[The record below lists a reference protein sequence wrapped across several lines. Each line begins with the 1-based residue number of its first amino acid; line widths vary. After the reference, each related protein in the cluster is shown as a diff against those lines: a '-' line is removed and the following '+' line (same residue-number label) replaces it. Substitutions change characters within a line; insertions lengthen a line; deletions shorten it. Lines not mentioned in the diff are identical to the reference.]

1 RPRVRSRATPCA
13 SASRNSSTS
22 HERARMRLGVVGGT
36 FDPMHNGH
44 IAAAEAAIDCAHL
57 DEVVFVPTGTPP
69 HRPPTV
75 ATAEQRLEMC
85 RLATAD
91 DPRFSVS
98 DIEVARGG
106 PSYTVDTLLSLRG
119 ANPHAELFLVL
130 GWDAAALF
138 RSWHRPQEVIALA
151 PIVVVTRPGRRP
163 PKPQD
168 LTAAGRARG
177 RVRKIHPGRLRE
189 RDPRSGSRRP
199 QHLGARSASGRAV
212 HRLSAAVPGIIGGD
226 LARARAGLTSLQL
239 ARLLKKAAAD
249 RKAWDAVVI
258 DVREKTT
265 LADYFV
271 VC

>member
-1 RPRVRSRATPCA
+1 
-13 SASRNSSTS
+13 
-22 HERARMRLGVVGGT
+22 MRLGVVGGT

-44 IAAAEAAIDCAHL
+44 IAAAEAAIDCAEL

-98 DIEVARGG
+98 DVEVARGG

-168 LTAAGRARG
+168 LTAAGLQPE
-177 RVRKIHPGRLRE
+177 RVVVCE
-189 RDPRSGSRRP
+189 RSTP
-199 QHLGARSASGRAV
+199 AVSASEIREAVRDGRSISGLVPEAV
-212 HRLSAAVPGIIGGD
+212 ERYIAS
-226 LARARAGLTSLQL
+226 
-239 ARLLKKAAAD
+239 ARLYRA
-249 RKAWDAVVI
+249 
-258 DVREKTT
+258 
-265 LADYFV
+265 
-271 VC
+271 